1 MNEKQEIKLEPVNN
15 YITSIFQL
23 PQSSHEDAS
32 LMRQKR
38 TIHWKRDFN
47 WQDFCLFNKNG
58 IFMCLFIMREETV
71 ITACRKREKLESKIN
86 NKLYTE
92 DNPKALRIKN
102 SQTL

>member
-1 MNEKQEIKLEPVNN
+1 
-15 YITSIFQL
+15 
-23 PQSSHEDAS
+23 
-32 LMRQKR
+32 
-38 TIHWKRDFN
+38 
-47 WQDFCLFNKNG
+47 
-58 IFMCLFIMREETV
+58 MCLFIMREETV